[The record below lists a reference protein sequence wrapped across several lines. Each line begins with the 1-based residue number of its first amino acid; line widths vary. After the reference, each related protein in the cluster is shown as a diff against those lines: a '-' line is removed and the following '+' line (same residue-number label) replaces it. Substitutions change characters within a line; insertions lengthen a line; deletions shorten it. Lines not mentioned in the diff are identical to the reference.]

1 MNYLLRQL
9 AAHRD
14 HRVVRKLLALFPQRV
29 FELYVARQ
37 SPSPLWNGGRIT
49 LSFDL
54 DYPEDIEA
62 VPPLLRCLREANF
75 KASFACIGRWI
86 EEYPDA
92 HRRIVDEGHEIVNHS
107 YTHPDNELL
116 NPDNHFNRLSRSHQ
130 RDEIE
135 RCHATCERLLKYT
148 PVGFRIPH
156 FGALFTPRIYPML
169 QKLGY
174 RHSSSTMWWQ
184 TPTLGA
190 PCKNS
195 MGVWEWGS
203 VGRGSPILPH
213 SHTPTQAVWE
223 FPVSG
228 CPEHPLNA
236 FDTWHAFRMTRAPH
250 GDYRA
255 LFKRCVALCR
265 TKGFYVN
272 IYFDPQDTLRFDFA
286 ALLRDAH
293 ESGASELVKTY
304 AELVGANEHHAAQNL
319 HLPER
324 PLASLPSQG

>member
-14 HRVVRKLLALFPQRV
+14 NRLVRKLLALFPQRV
-29 FELYVARQ
+29 FELYAAHQ

-62 VPPLLRCLREANF
+62 IPHLLRCLREANF

-92 HRRIVDEGHEIVNHS
+92 HRRIVDDGHEIVNHS

-116 NPDNHFNRLSRSHQ
+116 NPDNRFNRLSRSHQ

-135 RCHATCERLLKYT
+135 RCHATCERLLKYM
-148 PVGFRIPH
+148 PIGFRVPH
-156 FGALFTPRIYPML
+156 FGALFTPAIYPIL
-169 QKLGY
+169 QGLGY
-174 RHSSSTMWWQ
+174 RYSSSTMWWQ
-184 TPTLGA
+184 TPTLGT
-190 PCKNS
+190 PFQEPRGQRVNGS
-195 MGVWEWGS
+195 MRED
-203 VGRGSPILPH
+203 SPPH
-213 SHTPTQAVWE
+213 TVWE

-236 FDTWHAFRMTRAPH
+236 FDTWHAFRMTHAPH
-250 GDYRA
+250 GDFRA

-272 IYFDPQDTLRFDFA
+272 VYFDPQDTRRFDFA
-286 ALLRDAH
+286 ALLRDVH
-293 ESGASELVKTY
+293 ESGASESVKTY

-319 HLPER
+319 YLPQR
-324 PLASLPSQG
+324 PLARLPSQG